1 MSINVKNKSFW
12 DTVCGSILAEHFN
25 IKKHDKKSLDQYD
38 IQYFKY
44 YPYLEKYIP
53 FKNMKKKRVLEIGVG
68 YGSLSQ
74 KLFEIDGIDYTAID
88 IAKKPINL
96 LKKRIGFSQKIS
108 GKTTTLNKNFLTCD
122 FKKKRFD
129 FIVAIGSLHHT
140 GNLLSAI
147 KKCYDLLEK
156 NGILIGMVYS
166 AVSYRRW
173 VGNFTQTLKLT
184 FSKNELSFLE
194 MDEDEKKKYDTNF
207 LNQVPPATEFT
218 TKAKMKLILNK
229 FNEKKLYYENLN
241 GFYPNYHITRKLL
254 LKTFFPKI
262 FGTDLYFLC
271 TKI

>member
-1 MSINVKNKSFW
+1 MSINTKNKSFW
-12 DTVCGSILAEHFN
+12 EEVCGSIFAEYIN
-25 IKKHDKKSLDQYD
+25 IKNHDKKSLDQYD
-38 IQYFKY
+38 KHYFKY
-44 YPYLEKYIP
+44 YPYLEKYIQL
-53 FKNMKKKRVLEIGVG
+53 KNMKKKRILEIGVG

-74 KLFEIDGIDYTAID
+74 KLFEINGIDYTAID

-96 LKKRIGFSQKIS
+96 VKKRIGFSQKIS

-184 FSKNELSFLE
+184 FSKNELSLFE
-194 MDEDEKKKYDTNF
+194 IDDAEKKKYDKNSI
-207 LNQVPPATEFT
+207 NQAPPATEFT
-218 TKAKMKLILNK
+218 TKTKMKLILSK

-262 FGTDLYFLC
+262 FGTDLYFSAR
-271 TKI
+271 K